1 MMISVWIT
9 HQGFFFASAQT
20 MLFKKDRKYLQKS
33 VSEASFGASVF
44 CILLE
49 VCLSLLGDYT
59 AGAEGT
65 PAIWPQRW
73 WIDVQCYRF
82 KHQPLLQSCH
92 YQLPLI
98 LFLLAPH
105 VYIPSTLHLPCLY
118 QQWTL
123 LQVGD
128 HVLMAL
134 MMSRT
139 AGTCTSCLLY
149 ALWFVHSMG
158 ATLWGSW
165 YKHLCKW
172 ASFHLLLW
180 VMIQ

>member
-1 MMISVWIT
+1 MNHTS
-9 HQGFFFASAQT
+9 GFFLCICSNNVV
-20 MLFKKDRKYLQKS
+20 QKGQEIS
-33 VSEASFGASVF
+33 P
-44 CILLE
+44 E
-49 VCLSLLGDYT
+49 VCIWSFFWGLCVLYSLGGLFVT
-59 AGAEGT
+59 SWRQELRA
-65 PAIWPQRW
+65 QRW

-92 YQLPLI
+92 YQFPLI